1 MLPMHGH
8 SFKAKRL
15 KLQGRHLCE
24 AVQGCDLNLTSEAI
38 WGRDLKLHHW
48 GWKNSYKGSRHAK
61 GASIGVGDERS
72 ERCELWN
79 VWYGKPSVLHEAP
92 SKASHP
98 PRPPRLSADMRYFR
112 CQKIIEGSIFRGLN
126 TSQNLWGHPRPKT
139 TKIVILTSLN
149 EGSLLLHT
157 SRPQI
162 EAIKGRDLHPTSEA
176 VWGRRQAIFQLVS
189 LADLIILNF
198 PPNLGK
204 TRYAL

>member
-79 VWYGKPSVLHEAP
+79 VWYGKPS
-92 SKASHP
+92 KASHP

-112 CQKIIEGSIFRGLN
+112 CQKIIEGSIFRGRDIL
-126 TSQNLWGHPRPKT
+126 QNLLSDLDLGGPGDLRSDLRGHPRPRFYLK
-139 TKIVILTSLN
+139 V
-149 EGSLLLHT
+149 
-157 SRPQI
+157 
-162 EAIKGRDLHPTSEA
+162 
-176 VWGRRQAIFQLVS
+176 
-189 LADLIILNF
+189 
-198 PPNLGK
+198 
-204 TRYAL
+204 